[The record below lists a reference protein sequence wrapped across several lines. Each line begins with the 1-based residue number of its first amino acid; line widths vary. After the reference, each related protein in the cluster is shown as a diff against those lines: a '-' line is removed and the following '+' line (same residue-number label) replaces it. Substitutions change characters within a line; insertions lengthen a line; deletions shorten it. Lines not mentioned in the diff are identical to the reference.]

1 MRPSQATKH
10 KKPALDDPEREGH
23 RSGAGDSSHSSANN
37 SEDEE
42 GNVQGDPAHGGGQT
56 GTPHGGSRGPYLPSS
71 KMPSDKLEHGS
82 VIVAQPRQRLP
93 NGAGAGAI
101 RTDQNDDG
109 EQQVSLMTESKPGTL
124 EDDDKPNMDATVSQ
138 SMTIP
143 KSLCNGENS
152 PK

>member
-1 MRPSQATKH
+1 M
-10 KKPALDDPEREGH
+10 
-23 RSGAGDSSHSSANN
+23 
-37 SEDEE
+37 
-42 GNVQGDPAHGGGQT
+42 
-56 GTPHGGSRGPYLPSS
+56 
-71 KMPSDKLEHGS
+71 
-82 VIVAQPRQRLP
+82 IVAEPRQRLP
-93 NGAGAGAI
+93 NGVGTGAI

-109 EQQVSLMTESKPGTL
+109 EQQASPMTESKPGTL